1 LEQFPSFID
10 GHIQYWKYL
19 KFRLNRIS
27 GRMGQVSYKKPDPEA
42 ASKVKEGSGKLLLDK
57 MREVAELALAQSDN
71 TEVPTSLWVEAR
83 TIYAKQMI
91 YDRKLREAID
101 ILRDVCF
108 ILPPM
113 TSIKGLSFVDV
124 DN

>member
-1 LEQFPSFID
+1 
-10 GHIQYWKYL
+10 
-19 KFRLNRIS
+19 
-27 GRMGQVSYKKPDPEA
+27 
-42 ASKVKEGSGKLLLDK
+42 
-57 MREVAELALAQSDN
+57 
-71 TEVPTSLWVEAR
+71 VPTSLWVEAR

>member
-1 LEQFPSFID
+1 
-10 GHIQYWKYL
+10 
-19 KFRLNRIS
+19 
-27 GRMGQVSYKKPDPEA
+27 MA
-42 ASKVKEGSGKLLLDK
+42 ADNVKEGSGKLLLDK
-57 MREVAELALAQSDN
+57 MREVAEMALAQSDN

-101 ILRDVCF
+101 ILRDICF